1 MGNFRHV
8 GASVRNIYFKKLSE
22 TTPPFDRTKERD
34 GNEMGTLFVI

>member
-22 TTPPFDRTKERD
+22 TTPPFDRTKEWRWERD
-34 GNEMGTLFVI
+34 GNAL